1 MARVLL
7 LLVVLASACTYNPPP
22 DVTLVAAEGKYFKLG
37 DPIRLQF
44 SEPVAKGSLS
54 IRVWPGEEKF
64 YTLEGERKADVEAL
78 VDTCGADDKSCA
90 GGTTVALDSTRTE
103 ATLSIPADKLG
114 ILDRPLVLE
123 VAGTLAD
130 DANHQRNVSVFFDF
144 QIVETIWNP
153 YAEVVEDL
161 GEDSGTEVA
170 EDVAPPEPLGV
181 VVGHFLFF
189 AEFTSPIKLPQ
200 QFWSDLQINQ
210 QTGHFVLLMCDADPV
225 DGAPKNTS
233 NPAELKWD
241 NGDESFIFVM
251 HGKVQ
256 RDDEGKL
263 TFQSEPF
270 TMAQTIGPITF
281 ELRDMVASGSIDQSG
296 DKAVWNGTLAVK
308 EVYYEV
314 GGQET
319 IYPADQANFQI
330 FEVATELVPE
340 GVPIVCMAD
349 PCSTIGGKCDLLPD
363 WPPADVC
370 EETPAGS
377 R

>member
-1 MARVLL
+1 MSRVPFI
-7 LLVVLASACTYNPPP
+7 LLVVLSACTYNPPP

-37 DPIRLQF
+37 DPIHLQF
-44 SEPVAKGSLS
+44 SESVTKDSLA

-64 YTLEGERKADVEAL
+64 YTLEGERKADVKPL
-78 VDTCGADDKSCA
+78 VDTCAAGDGKCT
-90 GGTTVALDSTRTE
+90 GGTKVALDTNGTT
-103 ATLSIPADKLG
+103 ATLDIPADKLA

-123 VAGTLAD
+123 VMGTLAD
-130 DANHQRNVSVFFDF
+130 ESGHSRKVSVFFDF
-144 QIVETIWNP
+144 QIVETIWDP
-153 YAEVVEDL
+153 FAEVVEEATDVTAQ
-161 GEDSGTEVA
+161 TETLDDA
-170 EDVAPPEPLGV
+170 APAEPLGV
-181 VVGHFLFF
+181 IVGHMLFF

-200 QFWSDLQINQ
+200 QFWSDLQIDQ
-210 QTGHFVLLMCDADPV
+210 LTGHFVLLMCDADPI

-256 RDDEGKL
+256 RDKDSKL

-281 ELRDMVASGSIDQSG
+281 ELRGMVASGTIDQSG
-296 DKAVWNGTLAVK
+296 ELAVWNGTLAVK

-319 IYPADQANFQI
+319 IYPADQANFQL
-330 FEVATELVPE
+330 FEVAPELVPQ
-340 GVPIVCMAD
+340 GVPTVCMPD

-363 WPPADVC
+363 WPPEDVC
-370 EETPAGS
+370 AE